1 MDYELRNYLINT
13 RNLTTNFLN
22 YLDTIYPINN
32 TNTSYYNYS
41 NTPYTSNYTNTP
53 YTSRSYRRNRTP
65 YTSNVSNTPNV
76 SNVGNTRYNTN
87 TDNINRYTNEIR
99 RMEEQINSINNINNI
114 LNRISRTTSSISNTR
129 PTNTNISG
137 TPTYNPID
145 TNPIDTNTSL
155 RNRIRRVIPEL
166 IEITLYNNGRR
177 VNTQNIN
184 DEVELQDVEI
194 SPSLTTIINNSS
206 VSLYNNE
213 TYEQD
218 SCRICMETLNT
229 DDIIRKLN
237 TCNHTFH
244 LTSPTFLL

>member
-1 MDYELRNYLINT
+1 MD
-13 RNLTTNFLN
+13 
-22 YLDTIYPINN
+22 
-32 TNTSYYNYS
+32 
-41 NTPYTSNYTNTP
+41 
-53 YTSRSYRRNRTP
+53 
-65 YTSNVSNTPNV
+65 
-76 SNVGNTRYNTN
+76 
-87 TDNINRYTNEIR
+87 
-99 RMEEQINSINNINNI
+99 
-114 LNRISRTTSSISNTR
+114 
-129 PTNTNISG
+129 TNISG
-137 TPTYNPID
+137 TPTYNPIDTNPID

-244 LTSPTFLL
+244 LTCIDQWFRNHTRCPICRNDIRDSIEEDVNEIETNDDDEYIDTNPIDTNPIDTNPIDTN